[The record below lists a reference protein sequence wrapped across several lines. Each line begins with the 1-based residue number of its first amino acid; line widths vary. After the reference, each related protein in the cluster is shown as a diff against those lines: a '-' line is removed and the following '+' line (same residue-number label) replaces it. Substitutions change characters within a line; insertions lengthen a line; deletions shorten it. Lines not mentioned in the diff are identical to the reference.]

1 MIPLYFLPALFL
13 LAATISAQSPDDPAK
28 MLPKEIDGWKTDRE
42 KEFDNKTLYNHIDGG
57 AELFLSFGFSKV
69 YHRAYTDKDGNQ
81 IFVDIFYMNTSYD
94 AFGVFSYTAG
104 KIDSSYGQ
112 QSQIFPGAAIFW
124 KNNLYISITSAPETE
139 EGNKVINK
147 LAKMIDSAITTKG
160 PKPEILKYLPSG
172 DLDTESIR
180 YFRHYVWLN
189 THFFLSNENI
199 LNINQN
205 TQAVTA
211 QYGNKGD
218 KSVLLL
224 VEYKSDSEAAAA
236 VEKFKTGFNKRF
248 EKISIYTTDSKWFG
262 FERNGP
268 FFIAV
273 FNGETENITK
283 NLINKVKAE
292 TGEH

>member
-1 MIPLYFLPALFL
+1 MAPLYFLPILFL
-13 LAATISAQSPDDPAK
+13 LAATIAAQSPDDPSK
-28 MLPKEIDGWKTDRE
+28 VLPKEIDGWKTDRE

-69 YHRAYTDKDGNQ
+69 YHRAYTDKDENQ
-81 IFVDIFYMNTSYD
+81 IFVDIFYMNTSFD
-94 AFGVFSYTAG
+94 AFGVFSYTAS
-104 KIDSSYGQ
+104 KIDSSYGK
-112 QSQIFPGAAIFW
+112 QSQIFPGAVIFW
-124 KNNLYISITSAPETE
+124 QNNLYISITSAPETE
-139 EGNKVINK
+139 EGNKLIAK
-147 LAKMIDSAITTKG
+147 LAAMIDSSITTKG

-172 DLDTESIR
+172 DLDIESIR

-211 QYGNKGD
+211 QYGKEGD

-236 VEKFKTGFNKRF
+236 VEKFKSGFNKQF
-248 EKISIYTTDSKWFG
+248 EKTSLFSSEKRWFG
-262 FERNGP
+262 YERNGW

-273 FNGETENITK
+273 LNGESEKITK
-283 NLINKVKAE
+283 DLINDTKSG
-292 TGEH
+292 TGIN